1 MLKQV
6 PLMLSV
12 MLSVMLSPILSLT
25 FAVSAGLWSPSAAT
39 TLTVG
44 TESSAQFSPPKAVFA
59 PEPVIPEHL
68 HEECFKSCCIAKFLV
83 KPNGTTSV
91 QLISTSGSEEV
102 DEITL
107 ETLRRWKFKPAT
119 LDGAPVE
126 GSKKVQVEFK
136 VE

>member
-1 MLKQV
+1 MKNRLKT
-6 PLMLSV
+6 LISLSFCV
-12 MLSVMLSPILSLT
+12 VGSLLAPA
-25 FAVSAGLWSPSAAT
+25 FAT
-39 TLTVG
+39 TLSVG
-44 TESSAQFSPPKAVFA
+44 TESSATFSPPKATFS

-68 HEECFKSCCIAKFLV
+68 HEQCFKSCCIAKFLV
-83 KPNGTTSV
+83 QPNGSASV
-91 QLISTSGSEEV
+91 QLISTSGSDEV

-119 LDGAPVE
+119 LDGSPVE